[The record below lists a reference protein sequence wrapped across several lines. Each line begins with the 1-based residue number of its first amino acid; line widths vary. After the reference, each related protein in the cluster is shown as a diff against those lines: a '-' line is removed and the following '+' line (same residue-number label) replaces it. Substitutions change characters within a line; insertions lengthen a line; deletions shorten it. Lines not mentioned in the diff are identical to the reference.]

1 MTAETVRLHISP
13 LTPAL
18 LPAVLGPALIAA
30 AENVSYHDIQT
41 FPENSYGFV
50 DLPKADAERLKRKLS
65 GAILKGSKMKV
76 DEAKPKKRRRTEAA
90 DEATD
95 EQQSIETANGDRKKK
110 RKSTKENIVAGHE
123 LSPERKVKRAWTEP
137 RKKKRSK
144 SKGADTEQEASKY
157 TDKEELLFRTNVPA
171 NKTDLVVKKDKKS
184 KKSKSGRETTTI
196 HEFEK
201 TTTQPTFLKE
211 QNLESKQNLT
221 YEDGKGWVNAQGDV
235 VEPEPKRAAQE
246 RARVARRKRKVQ
258 ATQPVPSSKS
268 APDQGVETSET
279 SNESESDN
287 KATSA
292 ATKPE
297 QDKSTGEDAAVAS
310 VEAAV
315 ASPSSASQSS
325 EVANK
330 QDAVP
335 VEAHPLESLFKRPQK
350 PTSQDVAKPSLEI
363 STAFSFFDHD
373 TDEDPDEPPMPLTP
387 FTSQDLRSRGLR
399 SAAPTPDT
407 AFPSRFNSHSSPD
420 IDREN
425 DGDAHETYDNPAN
438 HAEQFSDP
446 KASPSRTPTAS
457 TVSDFEKH
465 FWEKRGE
472 NNRAWKA
479 RRRAVLKEKRHREN
493 KARRPKNW

>member
-18 LPAVLGPALIAA
+18 LPAVLGPALITA

-65 GAILKGSKMKV
+65 GAILKGTKMKV

-90 DEATD
+90 DEVAD
-95 EQQSIETANGDRKKK
+95 EPQADTGAKHDRKKK
-110 RKSTKENIVAGHE
+110 RKSTKEKVVAGHE

-137 RKKKRSK
+137 RKEKRSRK
-144 SKGADTEQEASKY
+144 KDTGTEQEASKY

-171 NKTDLVVKKDKKS
+171 NKADLVMKKDKKS
-184 KKSKSGRETTTI
+184 KKSESGIESATV

-201 TTTQPTFLKE
+201 TTTQPTFLKAQALNTRE
-211 QNLESKQNLT
+211 NLT
-221 YEDGKGWVNAQGDV
+221 YEDGKGWVDVQGNV
-235 VEPEPKRAAQE
+235 VEPEPKQIAQRRAHA
-246 RARVARRKRKVQ
+246 AHRKVEKRLEKPTRSAKTAAAKKDETSNSSAGDESDSS
-258 ATQPVPSSKS
+258 ATSSGTNPEQDRPNATDPAITSIETAPVAALSTSQSSKS
-268 APDQGVETSET
+268 TTTDE
-279 SNESESDN
+279 
-287 KATSA
+287 A
-292 ATKPE
+292 AT
-297 QDKSTGEDAAVAS
+297 
-310 VEAAV
+310 
-315 ASPSSASQSS
+315 
-325 EVANK
+325 
-330 QDAVP
+330 

-373 TDEDPDEPPMPLTP
+373 TDEDPDDPPMPLTP

-420 IDREN
+420 IDRE
-425 DGDAHETYDNPAN
+425 DDDEGHEIHDMPAI
-438 HAEQFSDP
+438 HAEQTSDL
-446 KASPSRTPTAS
+446 KASPSRTPTAG